1 MASLCIFV
9 GLDRYACLVDAP
21 VSPNM
26 YMQTERDSYIWDW
39 QLLVNFSGGGKVVHI
54 AAMLNFF
61 LFTLRSFYG
70 WEGKLASGVGNL
82 YVSHLLNTSLMYT
95 YSAYANKCKI

>member
-1 MASLCIFV
+1 M
-9 GLDRYACLVDAP
+9 GLAIAGQFFR
-21 VSPNM
+21 
-26 YMQTERDSYIWDW
+26 R
-39 QLLVNFSGGGKVVHI
+39 GKSHAYCSNVK
-54 AAMLNFF
+54 FF